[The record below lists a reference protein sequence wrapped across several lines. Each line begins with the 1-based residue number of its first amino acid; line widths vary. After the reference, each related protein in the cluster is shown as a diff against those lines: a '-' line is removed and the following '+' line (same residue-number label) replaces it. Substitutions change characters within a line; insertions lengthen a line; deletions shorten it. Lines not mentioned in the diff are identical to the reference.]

1 MLKKGIVL
9 IITLLYIIVL
19 TILSFVSLGS
29 SSVMN
34 IDFGDKV
41 FHFGAHVVFV
51 ILTYCTFF
59 KWKNKHA
66 LVFAAFS
73 SLIYGI
79 IIEVLQG
86 ILTINRQ
93 FDVFDII
100 ANCSGMLI
108 TVVIIRVC
116 NKTIVKYV

>member
-1 MLKKGIVL
+1 VLRKEIVL
-9 IITLLYIIVL
+9 IVTLLYIIVL

-29 SSVMN
+29 SSVMDIN
-34 IDFGDKV
+34 YGDKV
-41 FHFGAHVVFV
+41 FHFGAHAVFV
-51 ILTYCTFF
+51 ILTYCTFY
-59 KWKNKHA
+59 KCKYKKA
-66 LVFAAFS
+66 LVFAGLS

-86 ILTINRQ
+86 TLTMNRE
-93 FDVFDII
+93 FDIFDII

-116 NKTIVKYV
+116 NNSIVKYL